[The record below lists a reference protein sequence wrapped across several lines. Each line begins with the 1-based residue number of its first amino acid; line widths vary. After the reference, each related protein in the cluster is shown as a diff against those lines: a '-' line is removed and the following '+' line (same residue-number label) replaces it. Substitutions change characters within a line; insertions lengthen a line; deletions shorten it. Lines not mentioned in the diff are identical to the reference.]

1 MHLRSNGLLSTINA
15 SETILNESKAKA
27 MVFLRHHLHDNL
39 KNEYITREDLV
50 DLWQSLKDRFDHQKY
65 VILPKAR
72 HEWLNLR
79 FLDYKSVSDY
89 NSAMF
94 GITSR
99 MILCGEK
106 VSDYD
111 MIEKTLSTFHP
122 GNVILQQQYRAKR
135 YTRYSELMQVL
146 LVAEQNN
153 ELVMM
158 NHLSRPPGST
168 PLLEVNVA
176 TSGDDN
182 WRGPGPCRGR
192 GRGRGRDRGRGRGKG
207 RSFHPNYF
215 NTEKTNKNNVGHVK
229 KRHVESTCHRCGMK
243 RHLYQTC
250 HIPKYLADLY

>member
-1 MHLRSNGLLSTINA
+1 MSNLAKLDVVVLDVSGKNYMTWASDVKMHLRSNGLLSTIDV
-15 SETILNESKAKA
+15 SETTSDESKAKA

-39 KNEYITREDLV
+39 KNEYITRKDHV

-65 VILPKAR
+65 VTLPKAK

-79 FLDYKSVSDY
+79 FLDYQSVGDY

-94 GITSR
+94 GITCR
-99 MILCGEK
+99 MILCGEN

-111 MIEKTLSTFHP
+111 MIEKTLSPFHP
-122 GNVILQQQYRAKR
+122 RNVILQQQYRAKG
-135 YTRYSELMQVL
+135 YTRYSEFMQVL

-158 NHLSRPPGST
+158 NHLSRPPRSA

-182 WRGPGPCRGR
+182 WRGPGPCRVIR
-192 GRGRGRDRGRGRGKG
+192 FKL
-207 RSFHPNYF
+207 
-215 NTEKTNKNNVGHVK
+215 T
-229 KRHVESTCHRCGMK
+229 
-243 RHLYQTC
+243 
-250 HIPKYLADLY
+250 